1 MIDEKKIEAAA
12 TAYAKEVFCH
22 EEEQTSCMD
31 GFIIGAKWMQQ
42 EFVKQL
48 WHDVSEE
55 PEMYKRCITYKEF
68 TFEDKEPIGSYAES
82 YFTPKGW
89 SEDVSFPNLTLL
101 VKRWAY
107 LDDILPQRKE
117 AKNESK

>member
-42 EFVKQL
+42 EFAKQL
-48 WHDVSEE
+48 WHDASEK
-55 PEMYKRCITYKEF
+55 PEMYKRCITYREF
-68 TFEDKEPIGSYAES
+68 SRAGKEPIGDYADS
-82 YFTPKGW
+82 FFTPEGW
-89 SEDVSFPNLTLL
+89 SGEWPEFAGCALT

-107 LDDILPQRKE
+107 LDDILPKE
-117 AKNESK
+117 GGEE

>member
-1 MIDEKKIEAAA
+1 MIDEKMIEAAA

-42 EFVKQL
+42 EFAKQL
-48 WHDVSEE
+48 WHDASEA
-55 PEMYKRCITYKEF
+55 PEKHKACIVYGVF
-68 TFEDKEPIGSYAES
+68 IYEDKEPIEDYFVS
-82 YFTPKGW
+82 YFTSYGW
-89 SEDVSFPNLTLL
+89 TEDYFPRDYAYT

-107 LDDILPQRKE
+107 LDDILPKKGGE
-117 AKNESK
+117 E